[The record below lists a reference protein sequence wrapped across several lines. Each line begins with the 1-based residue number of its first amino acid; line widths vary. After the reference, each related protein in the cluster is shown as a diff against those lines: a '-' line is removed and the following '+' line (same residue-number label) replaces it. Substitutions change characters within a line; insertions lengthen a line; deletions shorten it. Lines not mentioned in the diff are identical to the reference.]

1 MRLYGLTGIQRP
13 AQGQAVVDQA
23 VLAHQLAE
31 DEVSLLAYQLE
42 GLLTLPGLE
51 VQLAVVTG
59 GVADRQGILGA
70 LEDLQ
75 GDQGVGGVEGGDVI
89 ALLALLPAVHQ
100 GTGLGLEVQGGQV
113 LEGQVGEIQ
122 RQGEGIAARHRLA

>member
-1 MRLYGLTGIQRP
+1 M
-13 AQGQAVVDQA
+13 AQAVR
-23 VLAHQLAE
+23 AHQLAE
-31 DEVSLLAYQLE
+31 DEVSLLAHQLQR
-42 GLLTLPGLE
+42 LLTLLSLE
-51 VQLAVVTG
+51 VQLAIVTG

-75 GDQGVGGVEGGDVI
+75 GDQAVGGVEGGDVLV
-89 ALLALLPAVHQ
+89 LLACLPAVDQ
-100 GTGLGLEVQGGQV
+100 GAGLGLEVQGSQV